1 MLSVKEDT
9 NENMKHVF
17 KNWIKLG
24 QQEKINYKL
33 IKLLTP

>member
-1 MLSVKEDT
+1 MLLVKEDT
-9 NENMKHVF
+9 NEN
-17 KNWIKLG
+17 IKQG